1 MLEQDAL
8 HFLDC
13 FWITLHR
20 VWRIYDLLRFDPFDV
35 RARILDD
42 AVSALCRR
50 ATAFNANDGVGDD
63 SIRDGDRG

>member
-8 HFLDC
+8 HFLDR

-42 AVSALCRR
+42 AVSSFGRR
-50 ATAFNANDGVGDD
+50 PTAFNPNVGVGDD
-63 SIRDGDRG
+63 SIGDGDFG

>member
-8 HFLDC
+8 HFLDR

-20 VWRIYDLLRFDPFDV
+20 VWLIYNLLRCAPFV
-35 RARILDD
+35 GRALILDA

-50 ATAFNANDGVGDD
+50 PTAYTATLGVGDD